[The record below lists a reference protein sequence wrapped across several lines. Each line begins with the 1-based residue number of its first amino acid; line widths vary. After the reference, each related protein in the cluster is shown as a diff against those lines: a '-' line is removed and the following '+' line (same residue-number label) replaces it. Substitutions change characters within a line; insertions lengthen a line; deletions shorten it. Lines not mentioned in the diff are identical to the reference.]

1 MYCTNL
7 SYVSCLMVC
16 SPFIGDGDGAVD
28 AAAEAD
34 VVEGVDQLG
43 EDEHVEVAALRR
55 RPRPHCRC
63 RCRCSLGFRN
73 FVSKFLI

>member
-1 MYCTNL
+1 MSL
-7 SYVSCLMVC
+7 V
-16 SPFIGDGDGAVD
+16 SPFVGDGDGAVD

-43 EDEHVEVAALRR
+43 EDEHVEVAAFRH
-55 RPRPHCRC
+55 RPRPHCRRWFC
-63 RCRCSLGFRN
+63 N